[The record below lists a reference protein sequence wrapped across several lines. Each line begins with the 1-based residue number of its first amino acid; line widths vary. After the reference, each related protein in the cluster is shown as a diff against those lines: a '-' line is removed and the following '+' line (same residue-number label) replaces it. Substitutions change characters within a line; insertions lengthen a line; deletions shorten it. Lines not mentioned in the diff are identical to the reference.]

1 MRDNFVLLLARYIF
15 KKLMNLIGFNSVFS
29 VFGKSIFPT
38 RKGYLIIYIQ
48 MSFGENP
55 YTGLTDILAERVV
68 I

>member
-1 MRDNFVLLLARYIF
+1 
-15 KKLMNLIGFNSVFS
+15 MNLIGFNSVFS
-29 VFGKSIFPT
+29 VFGKSIFPP